1 MEKRKN
7 LRLMLFA
14 IIIMTIAILPG
25 KVSAYVDGK
34 LTYEINGDEVRI
46 TDCEEDAVSVEIPS
60 MLQGRPVTEIAEEAF
75 NNCKNL
81 ETVTIPEG
89 VESIGRE
96 AFYNCTSLTSIVL
109 PDSVTSIGL
118 YLFHNCNKLESIQL
132 SSKIQEITE
141 GAFYNCT
148 SLKNINLPDNLTEIY
163 AFAFENCTSLENIVL
178 GEKITDIKTRAF
190 QGCSSLKSINIP
202 KSLTYLSQ
210 GIFAGCT
217 NLQDMTILPTV
228 TEIMEGSFEGEYENL
243 KLYVVRGSIAEEY
256 AIKNNIP
263 FELYELPEKEAELT
277 FRLVKDEITG
287 MREAIVIGGDKLA
300 TKATIPSLYKG
311 YPVTQIEDEVFKENL
326 GLKSVMIPEGVRE
339 VRKFLSLYQF
349 KASCI
354 TRICS

>member
-1 MEKRKN
+1 MKGKIK
-7 LRLMLFA
+7 LKFLLFT
-14 IIIMTIAILPG
+14 IIVIAIALLPE
-25 KVSAYVDGK
+25 KVSAYVEGK
-34 LTYEINGDEVRI
+34 LTYEINTDEVRI
-46 TDCEEDAVSVEIPS
+46 TDCEEDATNIEIPS

-75 NNCKNL
+75 YNCTKL

-89 VESIGRE
+89 IKYIERE
-96 AFYNCTSLTSIVL
+96 AFSNCNSLTSIIL
-109 PDSVTSIGL
+109 PESVTSIGI
-118 YLFHNCNKLESIQL
+118 YAFQNCNKLESVQL
-132 SSKIQEITE
+132 PSNMQGITE

-326 GLKSVMIPEGVRE
+326 GLKSVVIPNGVRE
-339 VRKFLSLYQF
+339 VRKLLSLYQF